1 MVVSWLRLPSSAE
14 SYQIARSAQPP
25 DAAPYSR
32 GTVPAPGHL
41 VAAVAGPSHS
51 EGSMRVTFFRV
62 PDHQRG
68 HALVERDDGV
78 VYQLD
83 GGPFT
88 AALPHDLVHF
98 TVEEALGMGD
108 GIWAA
113 IAGGAVLG
121 SMKHK
126 GGRRPPHAA
135 ERSAALLRA
144 HRDRLQRAELLA
156 GIAQRVAH
164 GPSLSPGAIAGILR
178 EWFYS
183 LPDPGVGPAEIG
195 VAVQALR
202 RAEQRWRALPVG
214 GTICFDWPASRRL
227 AAPPSRR
234 QLPRTRRVHRGG

>member
-1 MVVSWLRLPSSAE
+1 
-14 SYQIARSAQPP
+14 
-25 DAAPYSR
+25 
-32 GTVPAPGHL
+32 
-41 VAAVAGPSHS
+41 
-51 EGSMRVTFFRV
+51 MRVTFFRV

-88 AALPHDLVHF
+88 AALPHDLVHL

-126 GGRRPPHAA
+126 GGRRLPHAA

-156 GIAQRVAH
+156 FIAQRAAQD
-164 GPSLSPGAIAGILR
+164 PSLSADAIAGMLR
-178 EWFYS
+178 QGFYS
-183 LPDPGVGPAEIG
+183 LPDPGVGPAEI
-195 VAVQALR
+195 AAAAQALR
-202 RAEQRWRALPVG
+202 QAERRWRALPVG
-214 GTICFDWPASRRL
+214 GVISFDWPAFRRL

-234 QLPRTRRVHRGG
+234 QRPRAGRVLRSG